1 MMLPNLPFLTVFI
14 RRESGPVRCLCPI
27 KSLSSCGRSLSAKGP
42 STVTEAKCAFVRFA
56 KDFCVG
62 VDVSALRFLTTGV
75 PVGSDVMFEPLDL
88 VSRLLEKK
96 GGILLVESPT
106 RRD

>member
-14 RRESGPVRCLCPI
+14 RRESGPVRCFCPI
-27 KSLSSCGRSLSAKGP
+27 KSLSCCGRSLSAKGP
-42 STVTEAKCAFVRFA
+42 STVAEAKCAFVRFA
-56 KDFCVG
+56 KGFCVG
-62 VDVSALRFLTTGV
+62 VDISALRFLTTGV
-75 PVGSDVMFEPLDL
+75 PVGSDVMFELLDL
-88 VSRLLEKK
+88 VSRLEKK